1 MQNVFDRACNE
12 LVPQIMRSGFQMEAE
27 ERSYVDGSVS
37 RLAYPMG
44 REQDDYL
51 EVEYGRNNKE
61 CVTVQWG
68 ENELIIKP
76 DGAGFLVLFQ
86 IGLRQTEHF
95 QPHAT
100 LDSVFAC
107 VLRHESILW

>member
-1 MQNVFDRACNE
+1 MQNVFDRVCNE
-12 LVPQIMRSGFQMEAE
+12 LVPQMMRSGFQMEPE
-27 ERSYVDGSVS
+27 ERSYLNGSVS

-44 REQDDYL
+44 REPDDYL

-68 ENELIIKP
+68 DNELVIKP
-76 DGAGFLVLFQ
+76 DGAGFSVLFQ

-95 QPHAT
+95 QPYAT

-107 VLRHESILW
+107 VLRHENVLW